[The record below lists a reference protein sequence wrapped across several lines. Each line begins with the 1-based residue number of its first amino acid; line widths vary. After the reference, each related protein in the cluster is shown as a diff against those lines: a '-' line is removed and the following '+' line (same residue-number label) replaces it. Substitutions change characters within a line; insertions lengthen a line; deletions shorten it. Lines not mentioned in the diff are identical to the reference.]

1 MADIFFGKFSELIEP
16 QSKIVKPEDKMEK
29 QASIKKDNNQTLNKT
44 LIYLLIG
51 TCLAIAGYYFLA

>member
-1 MADIFFGKFSELIEP
+1 